1 MVNCKKIM
9 VFMLAVCLFFLTPM
23 TLYAETGTET
33 APTPTPTPT
42 PTPGT
47 GPNVFGQFAV
57 SIDAKTGDVLYD
69 KNAHQ
74 HAFPASMTKVLTAIL
89 LMEHAKPDEQ
99 FSFSQLALDQEKS
112 NYQLEFQVGET
123 VNRDT
128 ALMILMVLSAND
140 VAYAIGEHIGGN
152 IENFAKMMNEKAK
165 QLGATDSNF
174 VTPNGLHDPNHYTTA
189 YDMAMITRGVQQ
201 YPEILQ
207 AMNTKRTTVTTS
219 RQTVSIFNKAT
230 YFENPYCI
238 GGKTG
243 FTNEARNTLVLLN
256 EKDGNRIINVVMAS
270 QKPEIYEDMR
280 QMTDYS
286 FSQFAKQ
293 TVLDKNNWHER
304 TTYLD
309 KDIDCELER
318 SAELML
324 KKDEGKNVKT
334 VFRAAPV
341 DKEALYHKGIHR
353 GEVVGTV
360 DVTKN
365 NQTIASI
372 NVLSKEDVTFA
383 MPKEAIKVAGSTYS
397 FKMIAGIGAGII
409 VLILFGIYMIRKAKK
424 NAVSEEK

>member
-1 MVNCKKIM
+1 
-9 VFMLAVCLFFLTPM
+9 M
-23 TLYAETGTET
+23 TLYAETGTEPMP
-33 APTPTPTPT
+33 APGP
-42 PTPGT
+42 

-89 LMEHAKPDEQ
+89 LMEHTKPEEQ
-99 FSFSQLALDQEKS
+99 FTFSQPALDQEKS

-123 VNRDT
+123 INRNT
-128 ALMILMVLSAND
+128 ALTILMVLSAND
-140 VAYAIGEHIGGN
+140 VAYAIGERIGGS
-152 IENFAKMMNEKAK
+152 IENFANMMNEKAK
-165 QLGATDSNF
+165 QLGAKDSHF

-189 YDMAMITRGVQQ
+189 YDMAMITRGIQQ

-219 RQTVSIFNKAT
+219 RQTVSIFNKAN
-230 YFENPYCI
+230 YFENPYSI

-270 QKPEIYEDMR
+270 QRPEIYEDMR
-280 QMTDYS
+280 QIADHS

-293 TVLDKNNWHER
+293 MVLDKNNWHQKA
-304 TTYLD
+304 TYLD
-309 KDIDCELER
+309 KNIDCELEK

-334 VFRAAPV
+334 VFRTAPV
-341 DKEALYHKGIHR
+341 DKEKLYQKGIHR
-353 GEVVGTV
+353 GDVIGTV

-365 NQTIASI
+365 NQMIESI
-372 NVLSKEDVTFA
+372 NVLSKEDITFA
-383 MPKEAIKVAGSTYS
+383 MPKKNIKPAEPRYPSGLMVS
-397 FKMIAGIGAGII
+397 IGAGII
-409 VLILFGIYMIRKAKK
+409 ALIIIGLYVVRRVKK
-424 NAVSEEK
+424 NAVSEVE

>member
-9 VFMLAVCLFFLTPM
+9 VFILSINLFFLAPM
-23 TLYAETGTET
+23 TMYAETGAESVTVP
-33 APTPTPTPT
+33 AD
-42 PTPGT
+42 GQ

-74 HAFPASMTKVLTAIL
+74 QAFPASITKVLTALL
-89 LMEHAKPDEQ
+89 LMEHVKPEEQ
-99 FSFSQLALDQEKS
+99 FTFSQLALDQEKS

-123 VNRDT
+123 VNRNT

-140 VAYAIGEHIGGN
+140 IAYAIGERIGGN
-152 IENFAKMMNEKAK
+152 IENFANMMNEKAK
-165 QLGATDSNF
+165 QLGAKDSHF

-189 YDMAMITRGVQQ
+189 YDMAMITRGIQK

-219 RQTVSIFNKAT
+219 RQTVSILNKAN
-230 YFENPYCI
+230 YFENPYNI

-280 QMTDYS
+280 QIAEHS
-286 FSQFAKQ
+286 FPQFAKQ
-293 TVLDKNNWHER
+293 TVLDKTNWR
-304 TTYLD
+304 QQATYLE

-318 SAELML
+318 NAELIL
-324 KKDEGKNVKT
+324 KKDEGKNVQAI
-334 VFRAAPV
+334 FRKATV
-341 DKEALYHKGIHR
+341 DKEMLYKRGIHR
-353 GEVVGTV
+353 GDVVGTV
-360 DVTKN
+360 DVKKN
-365 NQTIASI
+365 NQVLQSI
-372 NVLSKEDVTFA
+372 NVLAKEDV
-383 MPKEAIKVAGSTYS
+383 S
-397 FKMIAGIGAGII
+397 FKMSKPEIEKKQPVFSYSLLIWGILGFLFVVCIGL
-409 VLILFGIYMIRKAKK
+409 VILKRKH
-424 NAVSEEK
+424 NEKIM

>member
-9 VFMLAVCLFFLTPM
+9 VFMVVMCVFFLTPM
-23 TLYAETGTET
+23 TLYAETGTG
-33 APTPTPTPT
+33 AVPTPTPT
-42 PTPGT
+42 PTPGP

-69 KNAHQ
+69 KNAYQ
-74 HAFPASMTKVLTAIL
+74 RAFPASMTKVLTAIL
-89 LMEHAKPDEQ
+89 LMEHAKPEDQ
-99 FSFSQLALDQEKS
+99 FTFSQLALDQEKS

-123 VNRDT
+123 IDRNT
-128 ALMILMVLSAND
+128 ALTVLMVLSAND
-140 VAYAIGEHIGGN
+140 VAYAIGERIGGS
-152 IENFAKMMNEKAK
+152 IENFSKMMNEKAK
-165 QLGATDSNF
+165 QLGAKDSHF
-174 VTPNGLHDPNHYTTA
+174 ITPNGLHDPNHYTTA

-219 RQTVSIFNKAT
+219 RQTVSIFNKAN
-230 YFENPYCI
+230 YFENPYSI

-256 EKDGNRIINVVMAS
+256 EKDGNRIVNVVMAS

-280 QMTDYS
+280 QIADHS

-293 TVLDKNNWHER
+293 MVIDKNNWHQKA
-304 TTYLD
+304 TYLD
-309 KDIDCELER
+309 KDIDCELEQ
-318 SAELML
+318 SAEFML

-334 VFRAAPV
+334 VFRTTPIE
-341 DKEALYHKGIHR
+341 KSTLYQNGIHR

-365 NQTIASI
+365 NQTIGSI

-383 MPKEAIKVAGSTYS
+383 MPKTNIKPTEPTYP
-397 FKMIAGIGAGII
+397 FGWMIGIGAGII
-409 VLILFGIYMIRKAKK
+409 SLMIIGLYVVRRAKK
-424 NAVSEEK
+424 KAASEVK

>member
-1 MVNCKKIM
+1 MVNCKKILVFVM
-9 VFMLAVCLFFLTPM
+9 VICVFFVTPM
-23 TLYAETGTET
+23 TLYAETGTEPVP
-33 APTPTPTPT
+33 APGP
-42 PTPGT
+42 

-89 LMEHAKPDEQ
+89 LMEHTKPEEQ
-99 FSFSQLALDQEKS
+99 FTFSQPALDQEKS

-123 VNRDT
+123 INRNT
-128 ALMILMVLSAND
+128 ALTILMVLSAND
-140 VAYAIGEHIGGN
+140 VAYAIGERIGGS
-152 IENFAKMMNEKAK
+152 IENFANMMNEKAK
-165 QLGATDSNF
+165 QLGAKDSHF

-230 YFENPYCI
+230 YFENSYSI

-256 EKDGNRIINVVMAS
+256 EKDGNCIVNVVMAS
-270 QKPEIYEDMR
+270 QRPEIYEDMR
-280 QMTDYS
+280 QIADHS

-293 TVLDKNNWHER
+293 MVLDKNNWHQKA
-304 TTYLD
+304 TYLD
-309 KDIDCELER
+309 KNIDCELEK

-334 VFRAAPV
+334 VFRTAPV
-341 DKEALYHKGIHR
+341 DKEKLYQKGIHR
-353 GEVVGTV
+353 GDVIGTV

-365 NQTIASI
+365 NQMIESI
-372 NVLSKEDVTFA
+372 NVLSKEDITFA
-383 MPKEAIKVAGSTYS
+383 MPKKNIKPAEPTYPFGLMVS
-397 FKMIAGIGAGII
+397 IGAGII
-409 VLILFGIYMIRKAKK
+409 ALIIIGLYVVRRAKK
-424 NAVSEEK
+424 NAVSEVE

>member
-1 MVNCKKIM
+1 MVNCKKISVFIM
-9 VFMLAVCLFFLTPM
+9 VICLFFLTPM
-23 TLYAETGTET
+23 TLYAETGTEPVP
-33 APTPTPTPT
+33 AP
-42 PTPGT
+42 GL

-89 LMEHAKPDEQ
+89 LMEHTKPEEQ
-99 FSFSQLALDQEKS
+99 FTFSQPALDQEKS

-123 VNRDT
+123 INRNT
-128 ALMILMVLSAND
+128 ALTILMVLSAND
-140 VAYAIGEHIGGN
+140 VAYAIGERIGGS
-152 IENFAKMMNEKAK
+152 IENFVNMMNEKAK
-165 QLGATDSNF
+165 QLGAKDSHF

-230 YFENPYCI
+230 YFENPYSI

-256 EKDGNRIINVVMAS
+256 EKDGNRIVNVVMAS
-270 QKPEIYEDMR
+270 QRPEIYEDMR
-280 QMTDYS
+280 QIADHS

-293 TVLDKNNWHER
+293 MVLDKNNWHQKA
-304 TTYLD
+304 TYLD
-309 KDIDCELER
+309 KNIDCELEK

-334 VFRAAPV
+334 VFRTAPV
-341 DKEALYHKGIHR
+341 DKEKLYQKGIHR
-353 GEVVGTV
+353 GDVIGIV

-365 NQTIASI
+365 NQKIESI

-383 MPKEAIKVAGSTYS
+383 MPKKNIKPAEPTYPFGLMVS
-397 FKMIAGIGAGII
+397 IGVGII
-409 VLILFGIYMIRKAKK
+409 ALIIIGLYVVRRAKK
-424 NAVSEEK
+424 NAVSEVE